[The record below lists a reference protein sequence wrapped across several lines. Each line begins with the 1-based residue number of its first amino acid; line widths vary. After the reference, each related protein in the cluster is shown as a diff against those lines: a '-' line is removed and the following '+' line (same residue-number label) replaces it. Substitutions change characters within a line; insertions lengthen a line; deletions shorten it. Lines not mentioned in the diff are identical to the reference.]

1 MVEAR
6 RCHLG
11 DWYSRLISCTLHWS
25 EPSSCTHVPAA
36 VLAVIGEYG
45 MDVGDDVRR

>member
-36 VLAVIGEYG
+36 VPEVIGEYG
-45 MDVGDDVRR
+45 MDASDDVRG